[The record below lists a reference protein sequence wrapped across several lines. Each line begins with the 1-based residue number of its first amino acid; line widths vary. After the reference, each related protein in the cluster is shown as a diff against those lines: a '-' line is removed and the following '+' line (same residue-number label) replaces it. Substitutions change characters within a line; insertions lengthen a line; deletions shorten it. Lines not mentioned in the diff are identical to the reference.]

1 MNIQQLRYFLVLAD
15 TLSFTKT
22 AEKYYISQTAISNQI
37 KALEEKL
44 GVQAFSG
51 MVVCLPSCEV
61 FLRYSMPTLAFPAY
75 RYRHHSRE
83 FDEKRKYT
91 YCVELYYQGL
101 WGGTNLERK

>member
-51 MVVCLPSCEV
+51 MVVCLPSCMV
-61 FLRYSMPTLAFPAY
+61 SLQYSTPELAFPACS
-75 RYRHHSRE
+75 YRHY
-83 FDEKRKYT
+83 RKDFHRKKEIPVFCRT
-91 YCVELYYQGL
+91 IHPRSMGTGRHGL
-101 WGGTNLERK
+101 